1 MDIQLFCIFARETL
15 LLFCTSLSPQPEI
28 IIDEMSRKK
37 EGERMGGGEDKGR
50 GQGEKGE
57 MMFDYFLIGHLMNAF
72 SPKDCIDVQ

>member
-1 MDIQLFCIFARETL
+1 MDIQCFDVSVSETL
-15 LLFCTSLSPQPEI
+15 LLFCTSLSPQLEI
-28 IIDEMSRKK
+28 IIDEMSRKE
-37 EGERMGGGEDKGR
+37 EGERMGGEDKGR

>member
-15 LLFCTSLSPQPEI
+15 LLFCTSLSPQLEI
-28 IIDEMSRKK
+28 IIDEMSRKE
-37 EGERMGGGEDKGR
+37 EGESMWGEDKGR

>member
-1 MDIQLFCIFARETL
+1 
-15 LLFCTSLSPQPEI
+15 
-28 IIDEMSRKK
+28 
-37 EGERMGGGEDKGR
+37 MGGGEDKGR

>member
-37 EGERMGGGEDKGR
+37 EGERMGGGGQRERTRRKG
-50 GQGEKGE
+50 G
-57 MMFDYFLIGHLMNAF
+57 N
-72 SPKDCIDVQ
+72 DV

>member
-15 LLFCTSLSPQPEI
+15 LLFCTSLSPQLEI
-28 IIDEMSRKK
+28 IIDEMSRKE
-37 EGERMGGGEDKGR
+37 EGKKMRGEDKGR

>member
-15 LLFCTSLSPQPEI
+15 LLFCTSLSPQLEI
-28 IIDEMSRKK
+28 IIDEMSRKE
-37 EGERMGGGEDKGR
+37 EGKRMRGEDKGR

>member
-37 EGERMGGGEDKGR
+37 EGERMGGGRTKGEDKEKR
-50 GQGEKGE
+50 GK
-57 MMFDYFLIGHLMNAF
+57 
-72 SPKDCIDVQ
+72 

>member
-37 EGERMGGGEDKGR
+37 EGERMGDAMKRSDHVMETR
-50 GQGEKGE
+50 
-57 MMFDYFLIGHLMNAF
+57 
-72 SPKDCIDVQ
+72 

>member
-28 IIDEMSRKK
+28 IIDEMSRKE
-37 EGERMGGGEDKGR
+37 EGKKMRGEDKGR
-50 GQGEKGE
+50 GQREKGG